1 MPARPQTLRGLLL
14 WYLLVPLGVLWLFNV
29 GVTFY
34 VARYFSS
41 TAFDRSLFNTT
52 RTLAEQMQIENGQA
66 IVKLPTVA
74 WNILYYDEYD
84 QVFSEVKWADGGVIA
99 GNSDLP
105 PPAGRHEVGRP
116 IFHNGVFRGKPVR
129 IASLYVPVDTGGGPR
144 EVLVQTAETLNKRD
158 IIGREI
164 TTGVMAS
171 QFVLILLAAISVWIG
186 VGRGLAPLQRI
197 RHAIRSR
204 SHRDLSP
211 VAEGNAP
218 QEIQP
223 LLHSINELLLRLDQT
238 LEAQQRFVAD
248 AAHQL
253 RTPLAGLITQSEY
266 ALRAADAAEQQHA
279 LAQIKTSAERA
290 NRLAHQLL
298 TLARSEASS
307 GRPPVFENIELD
319 RLLREQVSE
328 WAPAAMQKDIDIG
341 YESQAPGATVSGN
354 AVLLREMLANLLDNA
369 IRYTPR
375 GGRVT
380 ARLSD
385 PAHPLIVVEDDG
397 PGIPASERKRVF
409 ERFFR
414 LPGGIADGSGLGLAI
429 VREIARI
436 HGARVWLT
444 DGPENKGSRACIN
457 FDRPPQNP

>member
-1 MPARPQTLRGLLL
+1 MLSRPQTLRGLLL

-41 TAFDRSLFNTT
+41 IAFDRSLFNTT

-66 IVKLPTVA
+66 IVKLPAVA
-74 WNILYYDEYD
+74 WNILYYDAYD
-84 QVFSEVKWADGGVIA
+84 QVFSQVKWADGGVIA

-105 PPAGRHEVGRP
+105 PPTGLHAAGKP
-116 IFHNGVFRGKPVR
+116 IFHNGVFKGKPVR
-129 IASLYVPVDTGGGPR
+129 IASLYVPIDTGHGSR

-158 IIGREI
+158 ILGREI
-164 TTGVMAS
+164 TSGVMAS
-171 QFVLILLAAISVWIG
+171 QLVLILLAAISVWIG
-186 VGRGLAPLQRI
+186 VGRGLAPLARI
-197 RHAIRSR
+197 RDAIGYR

-211 VAEGNAP
+211 VAEGSAP
-218 QEIQP
+218 HEVQP
-223 LLHSINELLLRLDQT
+223 LLHSLNELLLRLNQT
-238 LEAQQRFVAD
+238 LEAQRRFVAD

-266 ALRAADAAEQQHA
+266 ALRTADAAEQQHA

-307 GRPPVFENIELD
+307 GRSPAFENIDLD
-319 RLLREQVSE
+319 RLLREQTSE
-328 WAPAAMQKDIDIG
+328 WAPAAMNKEIDIG
-341 YESQAPGATVSGN
+341 YESQTPGATISGN

-380 ARLSD
+380 VRLSD
-385 PAHPLIVVEDDG
+385 SLHPLIVVEDNG
-397 PGIPASERKRVF
+397 PGIPADAREKVF
-409 ERFFR
+409 ERFYR
-414 LPGGIADGSGLGLAI
+414 LPDGTGDGSGLGLAI
-429 VREIARI
+429 VREIVRT
-436 HGARVWLT
+436 HGARAWIT
-444 DGPENKGSRACIN
+444 DAAGAAGTRVCVQFE
-457 FDRPPQNP
+457 RPV